1 MLGTRMRCALRTQH
15 RGGRGLE
22 CLERGI
28 DHHNTQALLE
38 HPSRLV
44 DRNSSGS
51 DSEI

>member
-1 MLGTRMRCALRTQH
+1 VLGTRIGCSLRTQH

-22 CLERGI
+22 GLVRGI
-28 DHHNTQALLE
+28 YHHNTQGLLE
-38 HPSRLV
+38 HPRRLV